1 MHTKA
6 RATATSATLPESVES
21 LRAQRDLLADFIRQ
35 LAADNPRTMALDA
48 QTHRTALELLDDLP
62 TPERCPNAETDDP
75 GDGHTFVLPTDNGT
89 RCLNCRSLRP
99 KVPAVSGT

>member
-1 MHTKA
+1 MHTEVRSA
-6 RATATSATLPESVES
+6 AAATPPESVES

-48 QTHRTALELLDDLP
+48 RAHRSALELLDGLP
-62 TPERCPNAETDDP
+62 TPERCLKADAEEP
-75 GDGHTFVLPTDNGT
+75 DGGHAFVLPTENGK

-99 KVPAVSGT
+99 KTPASAGF